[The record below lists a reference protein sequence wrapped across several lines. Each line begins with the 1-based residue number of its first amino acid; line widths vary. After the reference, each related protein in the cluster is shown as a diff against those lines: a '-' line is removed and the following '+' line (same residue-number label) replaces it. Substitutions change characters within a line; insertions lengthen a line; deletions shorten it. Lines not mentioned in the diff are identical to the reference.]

1 MSEAELRDEEDEG
14 ELVHWFDRA
23 PVSASP
29 GVATAALAGS
39 FALGLLAGAG
49 LIALFGRM
57 RD

>member
-1 MSEAELRDEEDEG
+1 MTEAEIRDDEDEG

-29 GVATAALAGS
+29 AVAAAALAGA

-49 LIALFGRM
+49 LIALLGR